1 MALIRALPALFFLAM
16 STYAGLR
23 LCRVLLPRLDGKH
36 KPAISRAVA
45 PWVIAAPAA
54 FLSGTLLVTWATYLT
69 ASALRS
75 TSSPMMFANI
85 IVMIVIAAAL
95 IADRLRASANKP
107 IEPSSEVIDG
117 HRRRWVDL
125 TIAATGLILG
135 SAIMFHTCRIEGNTL
150 ILGRTAFGDL
160 NIHLGMAR
168 SFSWGDN
175 FPTGYMA
182 YAGSDIRYH
191 FMFYFLVGNLE
202 FLGLPLDWAIN
213 LPSILAFTSV
223 LLLLHA
229 AGSVVGRDPRVGV
242 LTVLFFLM
250 RSSPAAFVYF
260 ARLPGSLSERF
271 AELFR
276 TNKFIGL
283 TTHESWGIWNL
294 NTYAVER
301 HFGFAFGLV
310 LIALLYLVRLSG
322 LDSGPSLLRSHP
334 GKLRTRESS
343 PS

>member
-1 MALIRALPALFFLAM
+1 MALIQAVPALLFLSLA
-16 STYAGLR
+16 TYVGGR
-23 LCRVLLPRLDGKH
+23 LGQLLLPSLAGPGDESV
-36 KPAISRAVA
+36 PRAVA
-45 PWVIAAPAA
+45 RWVIVLPVS
-54 FLSGTLLVTWATYLT
+54 FLVGTLLATWATYLT

-75 TSSPMMFANI
+75 ATNPMLYANI
-85 IVMIVIAAAL
+85 IVSGILAIAAL
-95 IADRLRASANKP
+95 VSI
-107 IEPSSEVIDG
+107 
-117 HRRRWVDL
+117 RRRGNPSAPVGNDRGMRWPDAAVL
-125 TIAATGLILG
+125 TTGLVLG
-135 SAIMFHTCRIEGNTL
+135 TVIMFHTCRIEGDTL
-150 ILGRTAFGDL
+150 VMGRTAFGDL

-202 FLGLPLDWAIN
+202 FLGLPLDWAVN

-229 AGSVVGRDPRVGV
+229 VGSVVGRDARAGL
-242 LTVLFFLM
+242 LTVTFFLL

-260 ARLPGSLSERF
+260 AGLPGSFSEKVG
-271 AELFR
+271 ALFR
-276 TNKFIGL
+276 TSKFIGV
-283 TTHESWGIWNL
+283 TTHETWGIWNL

-310 LIALLYLVRLSG
+310 LIALLYLVRASG
-322 LDSGPSLLRSHP
+322 LDSGLPLLRAHF
-334 GKLRTRESS
+334 GKLRTRGSS
-343 PS
+343 RS

>member
-1 MALIRALPALFFLAM
+1 MALIRAVPALFFLAV

-23 LCRVLLPRLDGKH
+23 LCRMLLPRLDGERT
-36 KPAISRAVA
+36 PAVSRAVA

-54 FLSGTLLVTWATYLT
+54 FLAGTLLVTWATYLT
-69 ASALRS
+69 ASALRNS
-75 TSSPMMFANI
+75 SSPMMFANI
-85 IVMIVIAAAL
+85 IVMSVITVAL
-95 IADRLRASANKP
+95 IADRVRVRKNEA
-107 IEPSSEVIDG
+107 IDTSSEVIDG

-125 TIAATGLILG
+125 TVAATGLILG
-135 SAIMFHTCRIEGNTL
+135 SVIMFHTCRIEGNTL

-213 LPSILAFTSV
+213 LPSILAFTAV

-260 ARLPGSLSERF
+260 ARLPGSLSDKLG
-271 AELFR
+271 ELLR

-322 LDSGPSLLRSHP
+322 LDSGPPLLRSHP